1 MKILSESS
9 KPSIRGPETWFTGTV
24 WIDEIV
30 SGVAPSRVKALLV
43 SFQPG
48 TRTAW
53 HTHPVGQTLH
63 VLSGVGRVQ
72 RKGESVHEIRPG
84 DTVVIDPGEMHWHG
98 AAPGHTM
105 VHLAIYERDENG
117 IDADW
122 HEHVTDAE
130 YTATSGGE
138 IQRLIAA

>member
-1 MKILSESS
+1 MKILSASLKSS
-9 KPSIRGPETWFTGTV
+9 LRGPETWFTGTV
-24 WIDEIV
+24 WIDEIAA
-30 SGVAPSRVKALLV
+30 GVAPSRMKALLV

-72 RKGESVHEIRPG
+72 RKGEPVREIRPG
-84 DTVVIDPGEMHWHG
+84 DTVVIEPGEMHWHG

-122 HEHVTDAE
+122 HEHVTEEE
-130 YTATSGGE
+130 YTAAPESE
-138 IQRLIAA
+138 RQHLIAA

>member
-1 MKILSESS
+1 MKILSDTMR
-9 KPSIRGPETWFTGTV
+9 PSLHGPEKWFTGAV

-30 SGVAPSRVKALLV
+30 TGIAPSRMKAIRV
-43 SFQPG
+43 TFPPG

-63 VLSGVGRVQ
+63 VLTGIGRVQ
-72 RKGESVHEIRPG
+72 RKGEPSHEIRPG
-84 DTVVIDPGEMHWHG
+84 DTVFIEPGEMHWHG

-105 VHLAIYERDENG
+105 VHLALYERDVNG

-122 HEHVTDAE
+122 REHVTEEE
-130 YTATSGGE
+130 YTAAPE
-138 IQRLIAA
+138 NQMQPLLPA

>member
-9 KPSIRGPETWFTGTV
+9 KPSLRGPETWFTGTV

-30 SGVAPSRVKALLV
+30 SGAAPSRVKALLV

-53 HTHPVGQTLH
+53 HTHPIGQTLH

-72 RKGESVHEIRPG
+72 RKGERPHEIRPG
-84 DTVVIDPGEMHWHG
+84 DTVLIEPGELHWHG

-105 VHLAIYERDENG
+105 MHLAIYERDENG
-117 IDADW
+117 VDADW
-122 HEHVTDAE
+122 REHVTDEE
-130 YTATSGGE
+130 YTAAPESVL
-138 IQRLIAA
+138 QRLIAA